1 MNTKIAIMG
10 AGKGGSAILEA
21 LYYEPMVQII
31 GIVDTNPKPLGL
43 EKVTRMGIPFYTSLE
58 AFLKNCQT
66 TPDFVFNLTGDKRM
80 DVILQQKCTHE
91 SKIING
97 YMSKFIWD
105 LIDQKNQKVILEER
119 YNALKKELRPEIQM
133 DNLIF
138 GNNTQMQEIKNL
150 IIKVAQTPTTVLLTG
165 ETGTGKEVIAD
176 AIVQN
181 SHLKDEPFIRV
192 NCTAISSELLESEL
206 FGHKKGSF
214 TGAVKDKIG
223 IFEKAQGGTVFM
235 DEIGDISIQMQVK
248 LLRFLQFGE
257 IRPVG
262 CAETKKVQVRII
274 AATNRN
280 LEAMIEQEKFR
291 SDLYYRINTM
301 TIHIPPLRERKE
313 DIPIYAYHFLKKNIR
328 KINKKVTS
336 ISSEAMNYLSAYG
349 WPGNLRELD
358 SVIER
363 SVILTNT
370 SQIDVSSLS
379 QVIVNQTNVLNLK
392 VGLPQAREEML
403 RQFELEALQQYLAAA
418 AGNITKA
425 AQLAN
430 MPRRSFYRLLEIHQL
445 ETDTFKRV

>member
-1 MNTKIAIMG
+1 
-10 AGKGGSAILEA
+10 
-21 LYYEPMVQII
+21 
-31 GIVDTNPKPLGL
+31 
-43 EKVTRMGIPFYTSLE
+43 
-58 AFLKNCQT
+58 
-66 TPDFVFNLTGDKRM
+66 
-80 DVILQQKCTHE
+80 
-91 SKIING
+91 
-97 YMSKFIWD
+97 
-105 LIDQKNQKVILEER
+105 
-119 YNALKKELRPEIQM
+119 
-133 DNLIF
+133 
-138 GNNTQMQEIKNL
+138 
-150 IIKVAQTPTTVLLTG
+150 
-165 ETGTGKEVIAD
+165 
-176 AIVQN
+176 
-181 SHLKDEPFIRV
+181 
-192 NCTAISSELLESEL
+192 
-206 FGHKKGSF
+206 
-214 TGAVKDKIG
+214 
-223 IFEKAQGGTVFM
+223 
-235 DEIGDISIQMQVK
+235 MQVK

-336 ISSEAMNYLSAYG
+336 ICSEAMNYLSAYG

-403 RQFELEALQQYLAAA
+403 RQFELEALQQYLAAG